1 MTLETFL
8 ENFDRLADTPDS
20 VAKMRNLILQLAVT
34 GRLVLYNAADE
45 PASILLEN
53 LQTQRSALVSNRRIK
68 ARLLEPVRA
77 GEQPFEVPLN
87 WSWARLADVG
97 HELGQ
102 EIPSTRFTYIDVGS
116 IDSQFGRIDDDT
128 QVLTAKDAPSRARKI
143 VERGTVIYSTV
154 RPYLLNI
161 AVIDRDI
168 DPEPIASTAFGIL
181 HPFAGMSARYLFYW
195 LRSALFT
202 AYVESEMKGMA
213 YPAIND
219 ERFYAGYI
227 PVPPS
232 AEQERIVAKVDELMA
247 LCDRLEAQQKEREVL
262 HVALNR
268 AAIARFD
275 EAPTPPNLNLLF
287 DGSYTIAPTELR
299 KVILNL
305 AIQGKLVEQN
315 PEDVPAV
322 STFKKLA
329 GYAID
334 IAENEL
340 PAQWMLVP
348 LGKMGEWRGGGTPS
362 KSNAEFWAGEIPWVS
377 PKDMK
382 VLRIADSEDH
392 ISEAAIRSSSVKM
405 IPTGSVLMVVRGMI
419 LARAFPVALT
429 LRDVTINQDMK
440 SLFPLEQET
449 RDFLL
454 ITLRAMEATILSA
467 VERSSHGTCKL
478 RTEILESIQIPIPP
492 LAEQLR
498 ICAKVD
504 RLMKLVDQLEARL
517 TASAETGIELLEA
530 VVHELLRAAANVIEF
545 PSSEPNQAS
554 RRAAV
559 GCYAIEHLV
568 RNPSF
573 GRTMLMKVCY
583 LSETHLDVPL
593 GWKPMRQAA
602 GPYDPEIETLELSG
616 TRNGWFTVTEKAL
629 SSGRSKYEYL
639 VKDRLKAKAAEAISV
654 LGERK
659 AEFDRLLSLFAEK
672 STEEAEI
679 IATLFAAWNDLLIDG
694 MSPSGN
700 DIIREVRE
708 NWHPQKERF
717 SASLL
722 QQWLDW
728 MRRNRLIPKG
738 CGPRTIQQLKLALK

>member
-1 MTLETFL
+1 MKLETFF
-8 ENFDRLADTPDS
+8 ERFDQFADAPDAA
-20 VAKMRNLILQLAVT
+20 AKMRALVFELAVR
-34 GRLVLYNAADE
+34 GRLSDRR
-45 PASILLEN
+45 ASDYKDSEWLTLLKTFDGKCRG
-53 LQTQRSALVSNRRIK
+53 TQLNRKPTFDIPNSWRW
-68 ARLLEPVRA
+68 AT
-77 GEQPFEVPLN
+77 LN
-87 WSWARLADVG
+87 D
-97 HELGQ
+97 LG
-102 EIPSTRFTYIDVGS
+102 
-116 IDSQFGRIDDDT
+116 DT
-128 QVLTAKDAPSRARKI
+128 KPRNDAPDTATCSFVPMAYISAEYGNAVEFEERTWGEVRKGYTHFSDGDVVMAKITPCFENGKSAI
-143 VERGTVIYSTV
+143 VDNLVGGIGAGTTELHVFRRSSEVIEPRFVLLYLKSHGFIERGIPRMTGSAGQKRVPSDY
-154 RPYLLNI
+154 
-161 AVIDRDI
+161 
-168 DPEPIASTAFGIL
+168 
-181 HPFAGMSARYLFYW
+181 FANSPLP
-195 LRSALFT
+195 L
-202 AYVESEMKGMA
+202 
-213 YPAIND
+213 
-219 ERFYAGYI
+219 
-227 PVPPS
+227 PPP
-232 AEQERIVAKVDELMA
+232 AEQKRIVAKVDELMA
-247 LCDRLEAQQKEREVL
+247 LCDRLEAQQKKQEVR
-262 HVALNR
+262 HVALSR
-268 AAIARFD
+268 AAVARFD
-275 EAPTPPNLNLLF
+275 EAPTPANLNLLF
-287 DGSYTIAPTELR
+287 HGSYTIAPTELR

-315 PEDVPAV
+315 PEDVPAI

>member
-1 MTLETFL
+1 MKLATFF
-8 ENFDRLADTPDS
+8 EKFDQFADAPDA
-20 VAKMRNLILQLAVT
+20 VAKMRELILELAAA
-34 GRLVLYNAADE
+34 GRLL
-45 PASILLEN
+45 PQLLE
-53 LQTQRSALVSNRRIK
+53 RPVEEDIS
-68 ARLLEPVRA
+68 LLEEVADLVMGQAPPGDECNTNGLGTTFVKV
-77 GEQPFEVPLN
+77 GEFGPLYPSEVVWTTNPLKFAKRGDVLICVVGATVGKLN
-87 WSWARLADVG
+87 LAIDCAIGRSVAAIRPSSVVETKFLYYSLMPYTLRLRRSSRGSAQGVIG
-97 HELGQ
+97 KAELNAVSLW
-102 EIPSTRFTYIDVGS
+102 IPSVS
-116 IDSQFGRIDDDT
+116 VQKN
-128 QVLTAKDAPSRARKI
+128 V
-143 VERGTVIYSTV
+143 
-154 RPYLLNI
+154 
-161 AVIDRDI
+161 
-168 DPEPIASTAFGIL
+168 
-181 HPFAGMSARYLFYW
+181 
-195 LRSALFT
+195 
-202 AYVESEMKGMA
+202 
-213 YPAIND
+213 
-219 ERFYAGYI
+219 
-227 PVPPS
+227 
-232 AEQERIVAKVDELMA
+232 VAKVDELIA

-275 EAPTPPNLNLLF
+275 EAPTPANLNLLF
-287 DGSYTIAPTELR
+287 HGSYTIAPTELR

-315 PEDVPAV
+315 PEDVPAI

-362 KSNAEFWAGEIPWVS
+362 KSNTEFWAGEIPWVS

-405 IPTGSVLMVVRGMI
+405 VPTGSVLMVVRGMI

-504 RLMKLVDQLEARL
+504 QLMKLVDQLEARL
-517 TASAETGIELLEA
+517 TASAEAGIELLDA

-545 PSSEPNQAS
+545 ASSESDQAS

-559 GCYAIEHLV
+559 GCYVIEHLV
-568 RNPSF
+568 RNPNF

-616 TRNGWFTVTEKAL
+616 TRNGWFTVAEKAL
-629 SSGRSKYEYL
+629 SSGRTKYEYL
-639 VKDRLKAKAAEAISV
+639 VKDRLKAKAAEATSV

-659 AEFDRLLSLFAEK
+659 VEFDRLLRLFAK
-672 STEEAEI
+672 KNTEEAEI

-694 MSPSGN
+694 MSPSGD

-717 SASLL
+717 SVSLL

-738 CGPRTIQQLKLALK
+738 YGPRTIQQLKLALK